1 MSSFVCI
8 VCPKGCTLNVTR
20 EGEKI
25 TVSGNSCK
33 RGEAFAISEVTDPK
47 RTICSTVRTVFED
60 VPVLPV
66 RVSADIPK
74 GRIFDVMREINKV
87 VVRTRVGRGEAIIK
101 NVLGL
106 DADVISTSDILKM
119 TEYSQYADKNTV

>member
-25 TVSGNSCK
+25 NVTGNSCK
-33 RGEAFAISEVTDPK
+33 RGETFAIAEITNPK

-66 RVSADIPK
+66 RLSADIPK
-74 GRIFDVMREINKV
+74 SRIFDVMGEINKV
-87 VVRTRVGRGEAIIK
+87 VVKTKIGRGEAVIK

-106 DADVISTSDILKM
+106 GVDVIATSDILK
-119 TEYSQYADKNTV
+119 TAEYSLYAEKKSV

>member
-25 TVSGNSCK
+25 NVTGNSCK
-33 RGEAFAISEVTDPK
+33 RGEAFAIAEITNPK
-47 RTICSTVRTVFED
+47 RTICLTVRTVFED

-66 RVSADIPK
+66 RLSADIPK
-74 GRIFDVMREINKV
+74 SRIFDVMGEINKV
-87 VVRTRVGRGEAIIK
+87 VVKTKIGRGEAVIK

-106 DADVISTSDILKM
+106 GVDVIATSDILK
-119 TEYSQYADKNTV
+119 TAEYSLYAEKKSV

>member
-20 EGEKI
+20 EGEEI
-25 TVSGNSCK
+25 TVRGNNCK